1 MTEVV
6 VTAGARKHAK
16 LQSNRHQQT
25 NTQLYTQANVYF
37 LFNCNSLRKCVV
49 YEQEAEVASFFLS
62 IKWPYKFLFQPSLW
76 PTKVAEIN
84 GIKTEN

>member
-6 VTAGARKHAK
+6 VTAGARRHAK

-49 YEQEAEVASFFLS
+49 YEQEAEVASFFLH
-62 IKWPYKFLFQPSLW
+62 
-76 PTKVAEIN
+76 KVAVQVSLSAIFVAN
-84 GIKTEN
+84 QGR

>member
-6 VTAGARKHAK
+6 VTAGARR

-49 YEQEAEVASFFLS
+49 YEQEAEVASFFS
-62 IKWPYKFLFQPSLW
+62 P
-76 PTKVAEIN
+76 
-84 GIKTEN
+84 